1 MPKTASGPWIGALS
15 WFDAHHGRLLSDLY
29 AAFVAR
35 MNDEMW
41 GPAIR
46 QAIHWYV
53 AANDDRS
60 GMTLE
65 MRLILAQ
72 TGLEYLAWFYCVQDR
87 GMVSSDAFGQRGLSA
102 ANRIR
107 LLVTSMDIPIGVP
120 KSMRALHAQR
130 GKKWLDGAE
139 AITEIRNAIVH
150 PSKELNLPDGAY
162 CDAWRLSLWYLDLVF
177 LRLLGHEGEY
187 GNRLSKRSVGEVET
201 VPWG

>member
-1 MPKTASGPWIGALS
+1 
-15 WFDAHHGRLLSDLY
+15 
-29 AAFVAR
+29 
-35 MNDEMW
+35 
-41 GPAIR
+41 
-46 QAIHWYV
+46 
-53 AANDDRS
+53 
-60 GMTLE
+60 
-65 MRLILAQ
+65 
-72 TGLEYLAWFYCVQDR
+72 
-87 GMVSSDAFGQRGLSA
+87 
-102 ANRIR
+102 
-107 LLVTSMDIPIGVP
+107 
-120 KSMRALHAQR
+120 MRALHAQR